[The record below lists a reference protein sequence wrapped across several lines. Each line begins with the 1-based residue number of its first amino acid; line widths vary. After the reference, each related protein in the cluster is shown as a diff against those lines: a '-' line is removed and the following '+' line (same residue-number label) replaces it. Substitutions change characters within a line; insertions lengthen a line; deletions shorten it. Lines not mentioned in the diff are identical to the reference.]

1 MLSRLIA
8 APLVIGLAL
17 ALYFSW
23 ESNGEYALYI
33 VPFIIGLV
41 IIYMFSPQIDWYY
54 YKNNPPKLDEQM
66 QLLLTKNFD
75 FYKHLAADEKKR
87 FRDRMSLY
95 MLANEFM
102 PAPGMEGVAT
112 DVKGFIAASLVQL
125 TFGLEDYRL
134 TKFEHIITYPKPFP
148 SPQYPENFHT
158 SEIFEE
164 DGVIM
169 FSIRQLMQGI
179 FEKSHYHIGLHE
191 YANAFI
197 NSYQLDYP
205 QMTADIWEKLEAI
218 SGFSK
223 TAIHDYI
230 NLPEIDPLA
239 VSIHHFFRFPEQM
252 KIQMPKTYD
261 RLTQIF
267 NQDPTQKE
275 HPVINKSEK
284 LLVTN

>member
-1 MLSRLIA
+1 MLSRIIA
-8 APLVIGLAL
+8 FPFVLGLA
-17 ALYFSW
+17 
-23 ESNGEYALYI
+23 YALYSAWETNGASAI
-33 VPFIIGLV
+33 YMVPCVIALV
-41 IIYMFSPQIDWYY
+41 LIYMFSPQIDWWY
-54 YKNNPPKLDEQM
+54 YKRNPPELDEQM
-66 QLLLTKNFD
+66 QLLLTKHFD
-75 FYKHLAADEKKR
+75 YYQRLSADEKKR
-87 FRDRMSLY
+87 FRDRVSLY
-95 MLANEFM
+95 MIANEFM

-179 FEKSHYHIGLHE
+179 FEDTHYHIGLHE

-197 NSYQLDYP
+197 NSHKLDYP
-205 QMTADIWEKLEAI
+205 EMTEDIWEKLEAI

-223 TAIHDYI
+223 TAIHEYI
-230 NLPEIDPLA
+230 NLPKIDPLS
-239 VSIHHFFRFPEQM
+239 VSMHHFFRFSEQM
-252 KIQMPKTYD
+252 KSQLPDMYKRFTE
-261 RLTQIF
+261 IF
-267 NQDPTQKE
+267 NQDPTQRE
-275 HPVINKSEK
+275 NPVINKSEK
-284 LLVTN
+284 VLATT